1 MVVADMLLT
10 VIVVAVDM
18 LLIIVIIAITVII
31 VITIIIHFANYQ
43 YSIVYTQ
50 HSNHTV
56 HHIHQH

>member
-18 LLIIVIIAITVII
+18 LLIIIVIIAITVII

-56 HHIHQH
+56 HHIH

>member
-10 VIVVAVDM
+10 VIVVDM
-18 LLIIVIIAITVII
+18 LLIIIVIIAITVII

-50 HSNHTV
+50 HSNHTA
-56 HHIHQH
+56 HHIH

>member
-56 HHIHQH
+56 HHIH